1 MGSARTGAGPEDRDD
16 PIGDPEKGFEF
27 TMVYRDALRIA
38 YGKRVKIE
46 RFIRN
51 REYRLVK
58 DAKGKVD
65 LLLSE
70 GEEGIVSLQFVPA
83 PRQRVKAA
91 RFDLSRME
99 PTGVGARGV
108 RLGTKPV
115 AKIKL
120 LVRKTKRPA
129 RKKPPAPKSGEQ
141 SSLF

>member
-1 MGSARTGAGPEDRDD
+1 M
-16 PIGDPEKGFEF
+16 
-27 TMVYRDALRIA
+27 
-38 YGKRVKIE
+38 
-46 RFIRN
+46 
-51 REYRLVK
+51 K

-91 RFDLSRME
+91 RFDLSRLE
-99 PTGVGARGV
+99 PTGVGARGA

-120 LVRKTKRPA
+120 LVRKARRPVA
-129 RKKPPAPKSGEQ
+129 RKPPAAKSGEQ